1 MKTKFLLFALLVS
14 LKSFSQGEASNW
26 FFGNRA
32 GIRFNNDNTI
42 EVLSTPPNPI
52 RISTSEGCSSY
63 SDKDGNLLLYTDGR
77 TVWDQNHLTM
87 PGGDYNAGTGLFG
100 DPSSTQSGIII
111 PKPGNPNIF
120 YIFTVDEPHHD
131 NAAVY
136 PNQNTSSGFPQED
149 DGFNNGLNY
158 SIVDISLSGSN
169 GSVGDIISR
178 NNPLITYD
186 TNPLGEEIKYKCSEK
201 VTAVKTKNSDGY
213 WVITHFTDKFYAFK
227 IDLNGV
233 NATPIITQINPMVP
247 VSGYRRNSIGYLKVS
262 PNGKKIAVAHN
273 QLGTI
278 TGGSENNGVVYLYDF
293 DNETGIVSNGISI
306 MENAIPYGIEFS
318 AETKKLY
325 ASAESGLYQFDL
337 LAGDIPNSVVQ
348 ISRRSYSA
356 LQLGPDQKIYK
367 ANINSDQN
375 YLDVINNPELDGLA
389 CNFQTRAVF
398 LQNGLSTF
406 GLPPFIT
413 SVFSSAILADNFCEK
428 TPTTFSLDVNGTVD
442 SVIWNFGDG
451 STASLANSPT
461 HTYLNP
467 GTYTVKA
474 DIIIQGNPVVSRKT
488 IQINP
493 LPQAVASSLTQCSPD
508 GTQTNILFNLSKAN
522 SDLTAGIP
530 DRTTTFFLSK
540 SDAENNNDPQPT
552 NYRNTSNP
560 QILHVKVTDLKTG
573 CYSLTELEL
582 RANVATISP
591 YLIDHCDDDGTEDG
605 FYNFDL
611 SDAQIASDFVSTAM
625 ISYYKSIDEALLE
638 QNNVGQRFTNTNPNS
653 QTIYV
658 RIQDARQCL
667 GIFPVHLNVLSL
679 PKIETEATDYICTNL
694 PNKYITLTAGLLS
707 GNLPNLQ
714 YDWSS
719 GQKTATINVN
729 LAGIYTV
736 KVTNSLGCEK
746 IRTITVLPSN
756 NATIKDIDIVD
767 NTENNT
773 ATIYLTNS
781 SIGNYLYSI
790 DAPNG
795 PFQESNHFE
804 NIAPGFHTIYVYD
817 DRGCGTV
824 SEEISILKVPK
835 FFTPNGDGR
844 NETWDI
850 VGMSPKFYAKSKIY
864 IFDRFGKLLADIN
877 PLSNGWNGIY
887 NGQPLPS
894 TDYWYVVKLDNGRT
908 IKGHFSLVR

>member
-32 GIRFNNDNTI
+32 GIRFNTDNTI

-87 PGGDYNAGTGLFG
+87 PGGDYDAGTGLFG

-136 PNQNTSSGFPQED
+136 PNQNTSSGFPQDD

-158 SIVDISLSGSN
+158 SIVDISLNGSN

-186 TNPLGEEIKYKCSEK
+186 TNPSGEEIKYKCSEK
-201 VTAVKTKNSDGY
+201 VTAVKSKNSDGY
-213 WVITHFTDKFYAFK
+213 WVITHFTNKFYAFK

-233 NATPIITQINPMVP
+233 NTTPVITQINPMVP

-337 LAGDIPNSVVQ
+337 LSGDIPNSVVQ

-375 YLDVINNPELDGLA
+375 YLDVINNPELDGVA

-493 LPQAVASSLTQCSPD
+493 LPQAVSSSLTQCSPD
-508 GTQTNILFNLSKAN
+508 GTQTNILFDLSKAN
-522 SDLTAGIP
+522 DDLTAGIP
-530 DRTTTFFLSK
+530 NRTIAFFLSK
-540 SDAENNNDPQPT
+540 SDAETNNNPQAT
-552 NYRNTSNP
+552 NYKNISNP
-560 QILHVKVTDLKTG
+560 QTLHVKITDQTTG
-573 CYSLTELEL
+573 CSSFTELEIIV
-582 RANVATISP
+582 NVATISP
-591 YLIDHCDDDGTEDG
+591 YSINHCDDGGSEDG

-611 SDAQIASDFVSTAM
+611 LEAQIASDFLSTAT
-625 ISYYKSIDEALLE
+625 ISYYKNTDDALLE
-638 QNNVGQRFTNTNPNS
+638 QNSIGQRFANTNPYS
-653 QTIYV
+653 QTIYA
-658 RIQDARQCL
+658 RIQDAGLCL
-667 GIFPVHLNVLSL
+667 GIFPIHLNVFAL
-679 PKIETEATDYICTNL
+679 PKIETEITDYICTNL
-694 PNKYITLTAGLLS
+694 PNKYITLTAGLLT

-714 YDWSS
+714 YDWST
-719 GQKTATINVN
+719 GEKTATISLN

-746 IRTITVLPSN
+746 VRTITVLPSN
-756 NATIKDIDIVD
+756 NATIENIDIVD

-773 ATIYLTNS
+773 ATIHLTDS
-781 SIGNYLYSI
+781 SLGNYLYSI
-790 DAPNG
+790 DDPNG

-824 SEEISILKVPK
+824 SKEISILKVPK
-835 FFTPNGDGR
+835 FFSPNGDGY

-850 VGMSPKFYAKSKIY
+850 MGISPKFYANSKIY

-894 TDYWYVVKLDNGRT
+894 NDYWYVVKLDNGRI